1 MWLNEAEFTSEF
13 EHVQRNVSNLSNQL
27 LDPIKC
33 LHIFGFLS
41 MWDQPVHS
49 HQQGRVPLP
58 FCFLPSSPP
67 APSQALLALVMHTDP
82 PQAPLRTDSVCQ
94 PGRKLM
100 QLKGGDFLL
109 GDWAERKGGR
119 FWWAK
124 KMVQGRWWDH
134 VARVRERGRGREER
148 TNEERSQ
155 DLPLWEST
163 NHEIAIPTTADLDCD
178 FAVRIV
184 WWQH

>member
-1 MWLNEAEFTSEF
+1 MWVNEAEFTSEF
-13 EHVQRNVSNLSNQL
+13 EHPQRNVNNLFNQL

-33 LHIFGFLS
+33 LHVFSFFSMMGSANHSASPQPPERASPTSILLPPLLS
-41 MWDQPVHS
+41 
-49 HQQGRVPLP
+49 
-58 FCFLPSSPP
+58 P
-67 APSQALLALVMHTDP
+67 APRQALLAPVMHTDP

-100 QLKGGDFLL
+100 QLKGDDFVL

-134 VARVRERGRGREER
+134 VARVRERGEGEEKKGLV
-148 TNEERSQ
+148 RSQ
-155 DLPLWEST
+155 DLPLWELT
-163 NHEIAIPTTADLDCD
+163 NHETATATIADLDCD
-178 FAVRIV
+178 FVVWIV
-184 WWQH
+184 